1 MNRLEYLI
9 VREIERHRGSK
20 SFATIAREKVDGRQ
34 MARQWY
40 AGGYKLTE
48 LRQLR
53 GKSVDFIRDIWAGR
67 RADPETGK
75 IRVIGSGTQATR
87 MTTLRAI
94 CRYAGKPGLVPKS
107 NKAAGLPPRER
118 TPVADIA
125 WKLSDQ
131 DLGKV
136 NNANARLV
144 LRLQQEFGLRKKE
157 GFLLDARRCDK
168 GPYLVLDRGTKGG
181 QRRQVPIVTD
191 EQRKLLAAVKVQNRT
206 TPGGTLVSGASLK
219 GAFNEYKLGM
229 AHAELTHG
237 HGLRHGYAQARYET
251 LTGWPSPKSG
261 GLKPGQLSEDDLVID
276 ARVRAELALELGHK
290 RAGVMNTYI
299 GGD

>member
-1 MNRLEYLI
+1 
-9 VREIERHRGSK
+9 
-20 SFATIAREKVDGRQ
+20 
-34 MARQWY
+34 MARQLY
-40 AGGYKLTE
+40 AGGYRLTE

-53 GKSVDFIRDIWAGR
+53 GKSVDFVQDVWAGR

-136 NNANARLV
+136 NNAERPAGVADCSRI
-144 LRLQQEFGLRKKE
+144 LRAQE
-157 GFLLDARRCDK
+157 K
-168 GPYLVLDRGTKGG
+168 GRIFT
-181 QRRQVPIVTD
+181 RRQ
-191 EQRKLLAAVKVQNRT
+191 AV
-206 TPGGTLVSGASLK
+206 
-219 GAFNEYKLGM
+219 
-229 AHAELTHG
+229 
-237 HGLRHGYAQARYET
+237 
-251 LTGWPSPKSG
+251 
-261 GLKPGQLSEDDLVID
+261 
-276 ARVRAELALELGHK
+276 
-290 RAGVMNTYI
+290 
-299 GGD
+299 

>member
-20 SFATIAREKVDGRQ
+20 SFATIAREKGDGRQ
-34 MARQWY
+34 MARQLY
-40 AGGYKLTE
+40 AGGYRLTE

-53 GKSVDFIRDIWAGR
+53 GKSVDFVQDVWAGR

-136 NNANARLV
+136 NNAERPAGFAAAAGIRA
-144 LRLQQEFGLRKKE
+144 QEK
-157 GFLLDARRCDK
+157 RRVFTRC
-168 GPYLVLDRGTKGG
+168 
-181 QRRQVPIVTD
+181 Q
-191 EQRKLLAAVKVQNRT
+191 AV
-206 TPGGTLVSGASLK
+206 
-219 GAFNEYKLGM
+219 
-229 AHAELTHG
+229 
-237 HGLRHGYAQARYET
+237 
-251 LTGWPSPKSG
+251 
-261 GLKPGQLSEDDLVID
+261 
-276 ARVRAELALELGHK
+276 
-290 RAGVMNTYI
+290 
-299 GGD
+299 